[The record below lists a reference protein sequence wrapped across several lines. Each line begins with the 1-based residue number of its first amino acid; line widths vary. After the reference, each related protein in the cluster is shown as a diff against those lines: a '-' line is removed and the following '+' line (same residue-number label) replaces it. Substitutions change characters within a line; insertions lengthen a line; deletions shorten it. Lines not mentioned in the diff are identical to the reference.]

1 MSTVHVSP
9 LLRFGLLIDAAIS
22 GAVGALMLA
31 AAGAMHSVTA
41 LPDPLLRHVGLIFIP
56 YVLLVGWLGLRETL
70 RRGVVWV
77 VIACNVVWAIASILL
92 LTSAGIALS
101 NLGVA
106 FVIVQAVAV
115 VVFAELQFMGL
126 RRSAMA
132 A

>member
-1 MSTVHVSP
+1 MSTVRVST

-31 AAGAMHSVTA
+31 ATGLLHNITA
-41 LPDPLLRHVGLIFIP
+41 LPEPLLRYVGLLFIP
-56 YVLLVGWLGLRETL
+56 YVLVVGWLGFREAL
-70 RRGVVWV
+70 PRGIVWT
-77 VIACNVVWAIASILL
+77 VIACNVGWAIGSVWL
-92 LTSAGIALS
+92 LTSGSIAPS
-101 NLGVA
+101 TFGVA

-126 RRSAMA
+126 RRSAVA